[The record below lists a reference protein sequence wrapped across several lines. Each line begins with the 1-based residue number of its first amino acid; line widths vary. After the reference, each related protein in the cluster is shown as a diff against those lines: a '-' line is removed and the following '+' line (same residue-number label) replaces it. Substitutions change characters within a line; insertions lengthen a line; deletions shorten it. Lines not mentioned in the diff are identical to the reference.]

1 MTRGES
7 RREPEVVEKVFAMHQ
22 LKLGVAGRAVILCVL
37 ILLYATLAIWRW
49 CAQDYLGAT
58 LMVTSTCLFLH
69 AIVSGLQYHCRRLFL
84 WHDRL
89 GRYGREA
96 AASLRRKAEPN
107 AACTLDARGERAR
120 DYFRRHAETLSRE
133 ADRHAVE
140 AACHERE
147 ARWWD
152 FLQ

>member
-1 MTRGES
+1 MLGIWGW
-7 RREPEVVEKVFAMHQ
+7 FARNY
-22 LKLGVAGRAVILCVL
+22 LV
-37 ILLYATLAIWRW
+37 ATLALI
-49 CAQDYLGAT
+49 DI
-58 LMVTSTCLFLH
+58 CLFLH
-69 AIVSGLQYHCRRLFL
+69 AIVSGLQYHCRRRFL

-89 GRYGREA
+89 ARYGREA
-96 AASLRRKAEPN
+96 AASLSRKVEPN

-120 DYFRRHAETLSRE
+120 DYFREHAERLSRE
-133 ADRHAVE
+133 AERHEVE